1 MLKSLYARTPAKAL
15 AKTTAKI
22 SGPLPVGADRRFVS
36 PYYATLFFSLFLP
49 AALLLSKTAIS
60 TFEQLGSRGI
70 NHNMLALTDSK
81 THSPAVNIWA
91 WERDEDLSFIDPAKV
106 TVSYFAGMIYVRG
119 DSTEFRPR
127 TQKLK
132 LPTGTQTVPVFRI
145 ETLRIG
151 SRSDPATADA
161 LARGDRDPRTIDRG
175 AADPVAAN
183 SIAVDRVTSDLGT
196 ADAGASDYV
205 VKTIVERLKDL
216 PPSNMVQ
223 IDFDALADERSF
235 YHSVLR
241 KLRHQLP
248 ATTKIS
254 ITALGS
260 WLLGDK
266 WLQDGDADEV
276 VAMLFSI
283 GPDRTNILNRL
294 QRQKLDSGTNAN
306 LTLGISANETSTN
319 RVLFGAHLQNQFNK
333 LYIFNSRPWT
343 RDRFDAITIE
353 AFQK

>member
-1 MLKSLYARTPAKAL
+1 MLKSLYAKTPAKAVAKTPAETL

-22 SGPLPVGADRRFVS
+22 SGSLPVGADRKFVS

-49 AALLLSKTAIS
+49 AALLISKTTIS
-60 TFEQLGSRGI
+60 TFETLSSRGAKHNTLAI
-70 NHNMLALTDSK
+70 NDSK
-81 THSPAVNIWA
+81 TYSPAVNIWA
-91 WERDEDLSFIDPAKV
+91 WERDEDLSFIDPVKV

-119 DSTEFRPR
+119 ASIEFRPR

-151 SRSDPATADA
+151 SRSDSASADA
-161 LARGDRDPRTIDRG
+161 LDRGDRDPRT
-175 AADPVAAN
+175 ADP
-183 SIAVDRVTSDLGT
+183 GT
-196 ADAGASDYV
+196 ADPGAADYV

-223 IDFDALADERSF
+223 IDFDALQDERSF
-235 YHSVLR
+235 YHAVLS

-343 RDRFDAITIE
+343 RDRFNAITKE
-353 AFQK
+353 AFHI